1 MENYYDILN
10 IKKNSTQEEIKK
22 QYKILAMKNHPDKGG
37 DANKFKLIS
46 EAYQV
51 LSDPIKR
58 KQYDNPLN
66 KFNINNNNVQLT
78 PEELFATLFKN
89 KLSNSIFNNFDNF
102 DNFNNFSNSMINE
115 SREIYINGNTKIEKI
130 IQNRNGVI
138 KQIIIKTDLQTGKQ
152 FQEIKQLN
160 N

>member
-1 MENYYDILN
+1 
-10 IKKNSTQEEIKK
+10 
-22 QYKILAMKNHPDKGG
+22 
-37 DANKFKLIS
+37 
-46 EAYQV
+46 
-51 LSDPIKR
+51 
-58 KQYDNPLN
+58 
-66 KFNINNNNVQLT
+66 
-78 PEELFATLFKN
+78 
-89 KLSNSIFNNFDNF
+89 
-102 DNFNNFSNSMINE
+102 MINE

>member
-102 DNFNNFSNSMINE
+102 NNFSNSMINE

>member
-102 DNFNNFSNSMINE
+102 NNFSNNMINE